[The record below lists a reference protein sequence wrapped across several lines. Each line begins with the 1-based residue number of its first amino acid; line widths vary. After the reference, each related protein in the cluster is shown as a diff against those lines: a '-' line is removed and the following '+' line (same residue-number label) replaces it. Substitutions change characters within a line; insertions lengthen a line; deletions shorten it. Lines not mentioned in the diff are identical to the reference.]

1 MICEATTNYKKQA
14 LQDIIDFISGKIQES
29 EFLQKYKVNATK
41 SHDYVDIVS
50 DVLHSNHVYDAKFA
64 QSVDMQET
72 DFEPL
77 KRAGANYAAEKLV
90 RALFS
95 IAYTRKPNNRIG
107 GDGKPESY
115 DRQRNIG
122 PVALVALRTLGSIPE
137 NSVAADYVYN
147 EYFFPRIIEG
157 YRRTNMLSPS
167 SIFEQ
172 IRKDAK
178 LTEADN
184 VKLASSSKNM
194 QM

>member
-1 MICEATTNYKKQA
+1 MISEATTNYKKQA

-77 KRAGANYAAEKLV
+77 KRAGADYAAEKLV

-122 PVALVALRTLGSIPE
+122 PAAVVALRTLGSVPE
-137 NSVAADYVYN
+137 YSIAMNYVYN
-147 EYFFPRIIEG
+147 EFFFPRMIEPA
-157 YRRTNMLSPS
+157 RRTNLLRPGV
-167 SIFEQ
+167 ILDQ
-172 IRKDAK
+172 IRKDAQ
-178 LTEADN
+178 LTDAEN
-184 VKLASSSKNM
+184 VKLASQSRNI
-194 QM
+194 

>member
-1 MICEATTNYKKQA
+1 MISEATTNYKKQA

-77 KRAGANYAAEKLV
+77 KRAGADYAAEKLV

-122 PVALVALRTLGSIPE
+122 PAAVVALGTLGSIPE

-147 EYFFPRIIEG
+147 EYFFPRRTEVN
-157 YRRTNMLSPS
+157 RRTNMLSAS
-167 SIFEQ
+167 SIFEE
-172 IRKDAK
+172 IRKDAE
-178 LTEADN
+178 LTNVDN
-184 VKLASSSKNM
+184 VRLASQSKNM

>member
-1 MICEATTNYKKQA
+1 MISEATTNYKKQA

-77 KRAGANYAAEKLV
+77 KRAGLDYIASKIV
-90 RALFS
+90 PALFAV
-95 IAYTRKPNNRIG
+95 AYTRTPNNRIG

-122 PVALVALRTLGSIPE
+122 GAALSALRTLASTPE
-137 NSVAADYVYN
+137 HSVAMMYIYN
-147 EYFFPRIIEG
+147 EYFFPRLISDK
-157 YRRTNMLSPS
+157 RKTNLLSNL
-167 SIFEQ
+167 SILGL
-172 IRKDAK
+172 IRQDAK
-178 LTEADN
+178 LTEAQN
-184 VKLASSSKNM
+184 IQMASQNKNM
-194 QM
+194 YM